1 VLLLSLRKIL
11 FLEPS
16 PGAAR
21 SRCLQLDKGLDM
33 SISQHKRQQSE
44 LCRRLAHLASD
55 GEVQARLLQMA
66 NEYMEKAARA
76 EAADGEFSLE
86 ADPSIAAAR
95 NPTPYN
101 LAYD

>member
-1 VLLLSLRKIL
+1 
-11 FLEPS
+11 
-16 PGAAR
+16 
-21 SRCLQLDKGLDM
+21 M

-66 NEYMEKAARA
+66 NEYMEKAARG

-86 ADPSIAAAR
+86 ADLSIAAAR
-95 NPTPYN
+95 KPTPYN